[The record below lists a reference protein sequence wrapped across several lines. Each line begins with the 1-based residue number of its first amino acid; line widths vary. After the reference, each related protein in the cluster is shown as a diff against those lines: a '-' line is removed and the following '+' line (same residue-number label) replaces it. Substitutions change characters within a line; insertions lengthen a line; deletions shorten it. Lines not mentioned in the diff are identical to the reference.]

1 MPLPTD
7 TAVDRRRLKKSLTLW
22 RAIGIVALAAT
33 AIFAFEGVDVVRAWT
48 SGNYVGRLSVE
59 GIVFQDR
66 AREEALAAFAKDPRA
81 KALVVEIDSPGGT
94 VVGGES
100 LFLALREV
108 ASRKPVVAVVG
119 EMAASGGYMV
129 ALGADRIFARGGSI
143 TGSIGVILQTV
154 DATELLS
161 KLGVK
166 PESVKSSPLKAQPN
180 PLEPFTE
187 DARRA
192 TEEIVADSYRMFFD
206 MVADRR
212 GLTPDAT
219 RVLADGRIFT
229 GRQAAANGL
238 IDALGGEDEARAWLS
253 EAHGVPL
260 SLPSRD
266 VAIRRKDDL
275 LSGLIGGMVGKTLF
289 SERLRLDGLISL
301 WHPDTRQ

>member
-22 RAIGIVALAAT
+22 RAIGIVALAAA
-33 AIFAFEGVDVVRAWT
+33 AILAFEEIETVRAWT
-48 SGNYVGRLSVE
+48 GGNYVGRLSVE
-59 GIVFQDR
+59 GIIFQDR

-108 ASRKPVVAVVG
+108 AARKPVVAVVG

-166 PESVKSSPLKAQPN
+166 PESVKSGPLKAQPN

-212 GLTPDAT
+212 GLAPDAA

-238 IDALGGEDEARAWLS
+238 IDALGGEDEARAWLA

-275 LSGLIGGMVGKTLF
+275 WSGLIGGMVGKTLF